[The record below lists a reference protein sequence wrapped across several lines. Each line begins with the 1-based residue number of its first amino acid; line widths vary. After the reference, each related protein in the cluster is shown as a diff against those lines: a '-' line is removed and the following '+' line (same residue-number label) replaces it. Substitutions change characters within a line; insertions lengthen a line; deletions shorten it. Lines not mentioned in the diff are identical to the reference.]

1 MASILHSYIIVR
13 CFSVGDTIVSP
24 DRNKNEKT
32 EMIYDVSEKEIPQQ
46 RIESNDEQLPQLR
59 SYTGNDV
66 SVFIR
71 AYNLLTQ
78 LYIYVCSLNHRNRNH
93 LNVLVR

>member
-13 CFSVGDTIVSP
+13 CFSIGDTIVSS
-24 DRNKNEKT
+24 DRNENEKT
-32 EMIYDVSEKEIPQQ
+32 ETNSDVSGKETPQQ
-46 RIESNDEQLPQLR
+46 LIESNDEQLPQLR

-71 AYNLLTQ
+71 ASNLLT
-78 LYIYVCSLNHRNRNH
+78 
-93 LNVLVR
+93 

>member
-1 MASILHSYIIVR
+1 MASIPHNYIIVR
-13 CFSVGDTIVSP
+13 CFSIGDTIVSP
-24 DRNKNEKT
+24 DRIENEKT
-32 EMIYDVSEKEIPQQ
+32 KMNYDVSEKGIPQQ

-71 AYNLLTQ
+71 AFNLPTQ
-78 LYIYVCSLNHRNRNH
+78 LYIYMYVH
-93 LNVLVR
+93 